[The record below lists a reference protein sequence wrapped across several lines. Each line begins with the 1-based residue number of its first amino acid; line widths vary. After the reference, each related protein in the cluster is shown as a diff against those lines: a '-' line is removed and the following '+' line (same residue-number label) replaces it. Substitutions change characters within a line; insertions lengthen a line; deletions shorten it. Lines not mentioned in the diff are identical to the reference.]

1 MNKRISV
8 GLMAAIVILF
18 MTITFA
24 AAMIFSMR
32 LFNRRVSSYRE
43 RAVMYDKIS
52 EIDSLVRE
60 SYYGEIDDNALE
72 DKTISGY
79 ISGLSD
85 KYCAYLTAAE
95 YAASKSVQ
103 EGQALS
109 FGIRVEQNTLGYMEI
124 RAVAPNLPAAVAGLK
139 EGDIVAGIDELTAS
153 NTNYDEL
160 SEAMN
165 VSEGTT
171 LKFQIN
177 RDGKAIVADLTMQK
191 LDDPVVH
198 SYIMGNDIGY
208 IRILSFSDVA
218 PDQFRKVFEAMQRQ
232 DIRGLIVDVRSNR
245 IGYDSVENVI
255 NIINQLVPTVRTL
268 AEAEYRG
275 GTTRILGSSDG
286 TGSEI
291 PVAVL
296 VNEKTE
302 YMGELFA
309 AVLRDVK
316 AAPVIGV
323 TTVGHGTYQN
333 ILALE
338 DGSAVAVSNSVLLA
352 PISGA
357 FNETGVAPDYVV
369 ARDAALLTDYAE
381 PSDSTDA
388 QYARAVTVLR
398 ALMGG
403 QAQ

>member
-1 MNKRISV
+1 
-8 GLMAAIVILF
+8 MAAIVILF

-124 RAVAPNLPAAVAGLK
+124 RAVAPNSPAAVAGLK

-309 AVLRDVK
+309 AVLRDVVGRRGV
-316 AAPVIGV
+316 AAIEQRRVDDRHVLIDNCSL
-323 TTVGHGTYQN
+323 H
-333 ILALE
+333 ILPPILSAPRLSLFSSRSGRPRSSARLFR
-338 DGSAVAVSNSVLLA
+338 GSARRCRHQA
-352 PISGA
+352 G
-357 FNETGVAPDYVV
+357 T
-369 ARDAALLTDYAE
+369 ARG
-381 PSDSTDA
+381 PPP
-388 QYARAVTVLR
+388 
-398 ALMGG
+398 
-403 QAQ
+403 

>member
-1 MNKRISV
+1 
-8 GLMAAIVILF
+8 MAAIVILF

-24 AAMIFSMR
+24 ATMIFSMR

-124 RAVAPNLPAAVAGLK
+124 RAVAPNSPAAVAGLK

-338 DGSAVAVSNSVLLA
+338 DGSAVTVSNSVLLA

-398 ALMGG
+398 ALMDG

>member
-124 RAVAPNLPAAVAGLK
+124 RAVAPNSPAAVAGLK

-165 VSEGTT
+165 VS
-171 LKFQIN
+171 
-177 RDGKAIVADLTMQK
+177 R
-191 LDDPVVH
+191 
-198 SYIMGNDIGY
+198 
-208 IRILSFSDVA
+208 A
-218 PDQFRKVFEAMQRQ
+218 P
-232 DIRGLIVDVRSNR
+232 L
-245 IGYDSVENVI
+245 
-255 NIINQLVPTVRTL
+255 
-268 AEAEYRG
+268 
-275 GTTRILGSSDG
+275 
-286 TGSEI
+286 
-291 PVAVL
+291 
-296 VNEKTE
+296 
-302 YMGELFA
+302 
-309 AVLRDVK
+309 
-316 AAPVIGV
+316 
-323 TTVGHGTYQN
+323 
-333 ILALE
+333 
-338 DGSAVAVSNSVLLA
+338 
-352 PISGA
+352 
-357 FNETGVAPDYVV
+357 
-369 ARDAALLTDYAE
+369 
-381 PSDSTDA
+381 
-388 QYARAVTVLR
+388 
-398 ALMGG
+398 
-403 QAQ
+403 

>member
-1 MNKRISV
+1 
-8 GLMAAIVILF
+8 MAAIVILF

-124 RAVAPNLPAAVAGLK
+124 RAVAPNSPAAVAGLK

-316 AAPVIGV
+316 APP
-323 TTVGHGTYQN
+323 
-333 ILALE
+333 
-338 DGSAVAVSNSVLLA
+338 SSV
-352 PISGA
+352 
-357 FNETGVAPDYVV
+357 
-369 ARDAALLTDYAE
+369 
-381 PSDSTDA
+381 
-388 QYARAVTVLR
+388 
-398 ALMGG
+398 
-403 QAQ
+403 